1 MKIKSLL
8 FLYFIFNTSYAQI
21 KISEI
26 SPEMK
31 ENANSIILEKVS
43 SVFIEKKDK
52 VLYKNKKIILILNEQ
67 GFGSQDFSEFYDKSI
82 KIKDIG
88 VKVYNTFGAKTIEF
102 KRGDFS
108 DSSVA
113 DGVSV
118 FNDNRT
124 LTLSY
129 KPISYPIIIEFYSE
143 VESKN
148 TAFLRGWDL
157 YDNLNESCLITTFNL
172 ENNSGIK
179 LNYYQKN
186 LDKFNINKSFSN
198 DKVTFEARNLLAFRP
213 EQYANYS
220 NDFASVK
227 FSLTNANLE
236 GFEFDLSSWA
246 NFGKN
251 YYENFL
257 KDNSDISNETK
268 AKLDKVISHSD
279 SKIQKIQKVYKY
291 IQDNTRYVS
300 VQVGVGGWKPMLVSD
315 VEKYGYGDCKALS
328 NFARASLK
336 AYGIESFYTI
346 IYGGDKKDINEGLVS
361 FQGNHVILSVPVE
374 GQFIHLECTSQTNPF
389 AYLGTFTSNRKAL
402 IVKPDGAEII
412 STTQYRALDNSQN
425 TYSEIKLLPNNEIK
439 GSLKIISKNMQYN
452 SISNIENKSS
462 VDQKKYYKNH
472 FNYLNEFEVLNL
484 VFINNKDEYS
494 FTEKFDFT
502 VKNYYYTDAT
512 STIVPLNAFNK
523 FTTIPARYR
532 SRNFSFKIDY
542 GYVDQD
548 EVKIEIPS
556 ELKVV
561 HLPNSI
567 TIEQKFGEYKVLVS
581 HEDKFIIYR
590 RYLKINEG
598 VYSKE
603 DYEQFRKFK
612 EQINKEDQLKIVL
625 EKK

>member
-1 MKIKSLL
+1 M
-8 FLYFIFNTSYAQI
+8 

-26 SPEMK
+26 PSEMK
-31 ENANSIILEKVS
+31 ENANSIILEKDR

-52 VLYKNKKIILILNEQ
+52 VVYKNKIIVLILNEQ
-67 GFGSQDFSEFYDKSI
+67 GYDAQDFSEFYDKSI

-88 VKVYNTFGAKTIEF
+88 VKVYNAFGLKTKEI
-102 KRGDFS
+102 KRSDFS
-108 DSSVA
+108 DTSVA

-118 FNDNRT
+118 FNDNRM
-124 LTLSY
+124 LSLNY
-129 KPISYPIIIEFYSE
+129 KPISYPIIIEFNSE

-148 TAFLRGWDL
+148 TAFLSGWSL
-157 YDNLNESCLITTFNL
+157 YDNLNESCLSTVFNL
-172 ENNSGIK
+172 TNNTGIK

-186 LDKFNINKSFSN
+186 LEKFNIKKSISN
-198 DKVTFEARNLLAFRP
+198 EKVTFEANNISAFKP

-220 NDFASVK
+220 NDFPIVK
-227 FSLTNANLE
+227 FSLANASLE
-236 GFEFDLSSWA
+236 GYEFDLSSWT

-251 YYENFL
+251 YYESFL
-257 KDNSDISNETK
+257 KSNSDISNETK
-268 AKLDKVISHSD
+268 AKLDKIISD
-279 SKIQKIQKVYKY
+279 SDTKVQKIKKIYKY

-346 IYGGDKKDINEGLVS
+346 IFGGDKKDINEELVS
-361 FQGNHVILSVPVE
+361 FQGNHVILSIPDE
-374 GQFIHLECTSQTNPF
+374 KEFIHLECTNQTSPF
-389 AYLGTFTSNRKAL
+389 AYLSTFTSNRKAL

-412 STTQYRALDNSQN
+412 NTTQYKALDNSQN
-425 TYSEIKLLPNNEIK
+425 TYAEIKLLPNNEIK
-439 GSLKIISKNMQYN
+439 GNLKIVSKNIQYN
-452 SISNIENKSS
+452 SISNIENKSA
-462 VDQKKYYKNH
+462 VEQIKYYKNH
-472 FNYLNEFEVLNL
+472 FSYLNEFEITNL
-484 VFINNKDEYS
+484 KFVNNKDEYT
-494 FTEKFDFT
+494 FTEQSDFG

-512 STIVPLNAFNK
+512 STIVPLNIFNK
-523 FTTIPARYR
+523 FTTIPAKYR

-548 EVKIEIPS
+548 EIKIEIPN

-561 HLPNSI
+561 HIPNNVV
-567 TIEQKFGEYKVLVS
+567 IEEKFGEYKVSVLQ
-581 HEDKFIIYR
+581 EGKFIVYH

-598 VYSKE
+598 VYSNE
-603 DYEQFRKFK
+603 DYEHYRKFR

-625 EKK
+625 EKKQ